1 MCKLLIAALFA
12 ALLSL
17 TVQAQKQPKPWAEWS
32 QKEAQ
37 KILNDSAWG
46 QTQTE
51 TDTSQMFF
59 SPTQDPNRM
68 GRSSNDSSRTQ
79 QGATNQAVYVNFHV
93 RFFTAKPI
101 RQALVR
107 LIEFN
112 QPNLPKDTIERL
124 NQFANLQS
132 NEWIIVAVAFDASD
146 QRYSGP
152 VMQAFGS
159 ATTDLAKNNTYL
171 ERKDGK
177 KLFLNEYVPPG
188 RDGFGAR
195 FIFPRVV
202 DGQPF
207 LAADTGEVRFFSEF
221 SAGSVSIKLD
231 RRFKITDMMYN
242 GNLEY

>member
-1 MCKLLIAALFA
+1 MIKLAIVALATTLFA
-12 ALLSL
+12 GAVL
-17 TVQAQKQPKPWAEWS
+17 AQKQLKPWDQWS

-37 KILNDSAWG
+37 KILDDSPWG
-46 QTQTE
+46 QTQTD
-51 TDTSQMFF
+51 TDTSEMSY
-59 SPTQDPNRM
+59 SPTSDPDRM
-68 GRSSNDSSRTQ
+68 GRSANDSSRTR
-79 QGATNQAVYVNFHV
+79 QGATNQEVHVNFRV

-107 LIEFN
+107 LM
-112 QPNLPKDTIERL
+112 QLKQKDLPKETIERL

-132 NEWIIVAVAFDASD
+132 NEWIIVAVAFDATD

-152 VMQAFGS
+152 VLQAFGS

-177 KLFLNEYVPPG
+177 KIFLNEYVSPG
-188 RDGFGAR
+188 KDGFGAR

-207 LAADTGEVRFFSEF
+207 LAADSGEVRFYSQFSV
-221 SAGSVSIKLD
+221 GSTGIKLD
-231 RRFKITDMMYN
+231 RRFKTNDMMYN
-242 GNLEY
+242 GELEY

>member
-1 MCKLLIAALFA
+1 MIAALLP

-17 TVQAQKQPKPWAEWS
+17 TVQAQKRLKPWAEWS

-37 KILNDSAWG
+37 KILNDSPWG

-59 SPTQDPNRM
+59 SPTNDT
-68 GRSSNDSSRTQ
+68 GVTRSTSNSASRNQ

-93 RFFTAKPI
+93 RFFTAKPV

-112 QPNLPKDTIERL
+112 QTNLPKDTIERV

-146 QRYSGP
+146 QRYAGP

-171 ERKDGK
+171 ERSDGQR
-177 KLFLNEYVPPG
+177 LFLIDYRAPAA
-188 RDGFGAR
+188 DGLGAR
-195 FIFPRVV
+195 FVFPRIFSE
-202 DGQPF
+202 GSF
-207 LAADTGEVRFFSEF
+207 LSAKDHEVRFHSEV
-221 SAGSVSIKLD
+221 GPNVKLD
-231 RRFKITDMMYN
+231 RRFKVSDMVYE
-242 GNLEY
+242 GKLEY